1 VIPLNPMLGL
11 GKSLIRNGGFG
22 GAPAVPWTPVQLST
36 ALWLD
41 AADASTLTLNGSTV
55 SQWRDKSGNAR
66 HVAQATAANQPT
78 RTLNGLAGRTVLTFD
93 GADWLF
99 NATPGALIRNVA
111 GGTMAAVI
119 SYSVIPAVAGVPV
132 GVVNPTPNARFNLNL
147 QVPSAF
153 LSTGARRLDTDTS
166 ASSSSSV
173 AQAINTPVI
182 QVGVADFAGNSLQ
195 LFANGTGA
203 TAGSYSSGAGN
214 SSNTDANTLV
224 VGGSSPDDGVTVNNP
239 HSGFVGEV
247 VITNTAMSTDDRQ
260 RLEGYLAWKWGLVA
274 SLPVTHPYRL
284 SPPFV
289 GTAPFDADAQAYII
303 AVEAADGQTLEPA
316 VRTAINDFVVGC
328 KNDGIWTAIG
338 SSCILA
344 GARTLAGALVPLRGT
359 APTNFNFVSG
369 DYNRKTG
376 LIGNGTTKYLDSNRN
391 NNTSPQN
398 NFHAAVHVTQPHTAV
413 TNTTYLGV
421 AFGVPGISHLGVAK
435 SGVND
440 LFFRVQTI
448 VASSSVGAGN
458 TTGFIGAS
466 RLEASSYNIRFGN
479 SNTNVVEASEIPHN
493 GNLLV
498 FGRVAGQ
505 PYVDGRIAFYSIG
518 QSLNLAQFDS
528 RVTALINAYGVAI
541 P

>member
-1 VIPLNPMLGL
+1 VKLVTPMLGL
-11 GKSLIRNGGFG
+11 GKSLIRNRVVGGG
-22 GAPAVPWTPVQLST
+22 VPSVPWTPVQLST

-41 AADASTLTLNGSTV
+41 ANDASTLTLNGSTV

-66 HVAQATAANQPT
+66 HASQATAANQPT
-78 RTLNGLAGRTVLTFD
+78 RTLNGLNGKPVLTFD

-111 GGTMAAVI
+111 GGTVAAVLNYTDATI
-119 SYSVIPAVAGVPV
+119 QRIPIAAMNGTGAGV
-132 GVVNPTPNARFNLNL
+132 R
-147 QVPSAF
+147 
-153 LSTGARRLDTDTS
+153 LSTVLQSAGTLNIAARRLDAEGALIVSTPPAYTNGTS
-166 ASSSSSV
+166 
-173 AQAINTPVI
+173 II
-182 QVGVADFAGNSLQ
+182 QVGVARYSDGALEQYVNGTTD
-195 LFANGTGA
+195 GTGA
-203 TAGSYSSGAGN
+203 FASSGN
-214 SSNTDANTLV
+214 SSDTDSATLV
-224 VGGSSPDDGVTVNNP
+224 IGGTSTDDGVTLNSNQML
-239 HSGFVGEV
+239 GFVGEV
-247 VITNTAMSTDDRQ
+247 VYTNTALSTDDRQ

-274 SLPVTHPYRL
+274 SLPVAHPYRL

-398 NFHAAVHVTQPHTAV
+398 NFHAAVHVTQPHTAA

-421 AFGVPGISHLGVAK
+421 ALGGAGISHLGVAK
-435 SGVND
+435 SGAND
-440 LFFRVQTI
+440 LFFRVQTSA
-448 VASSSVGAGN
+448 ASSSAGAGN
-458 TTGFIGAS
+458 TTGFIGVS

-479 SNTNVVEASEIPHN
+479 SNTNVIAASEIPHN

-518 QSLNLAQFDS
+518 QSLNLAQLDN
-528 RVTALINAYGVAI
+528 RVTALINACGVAI